1 MKDFPVLR
9 LNGNITE
16 ALRDIYLI
24 SIPKNIA
31 EGVDNEVKVID
42 KHGKCTCPAAISP
55 YLSRIDNKIHYS
67 VEISAAFAQSL
78 WILCQS
84 ALWLHDQL
92 AIMDELNRLP
102 INKKQLLDFIVQEKS
117 HPKYAEMLAYLKA
130 TLTETVDI
138 EFNHKF
144 IKVILSKQLDED
156 EVELLYLY
164 PMCSP
169 IGAHVN
175 TLYIYGMAFAL
186 LHEMAHHDLGQ
197 DFTKDGTLAEELEAD
212 ELAFMTLDHDLD
224 GKKLNS
230 AMYGLICLLT
240 CLVFVSPSL
249 LGDGIHPLPFKR
261 IFTYYHKIKDAYP
274 KSTFFL
280 RSIFFLWANYIN
292 NQELVSKVI
301 DFSLSMDDL
310 EQYLCDLEIKANAT
324 V

>member
-24 SIPKNIA
+24 NIRKNIA

-42 KHGKCTCPAAISP
+42 KHGKCTCPAAIGP
-55 YLSRIDNKIHYS
+55 YISRKDNKMYYS

-102 INKKQLLDFIVQEKS
+102 ISKEQLLDFVSQEKS
-117 HPKYAEMLAYLKA
+117 DPEHSEILSYLES
-130 TLTETVDI
+130 TLTEDVNL
-138 EFNHKF
+138 EFNLKF
-144 IKVILSKQLDED
+144 MRVIFSKYLLED
-156 EVELLYLY
+156 EVELLYQYDMDASL
-164 PMCSP
+164 
-169 IGAHVN
+169 GTRTN
-175 TLYIYGMAFAL
+175 TLYVYGMSFAL

-197 DFTKDGTLAEELEAD
+197 DFTKSIPEDEIEAD
-212 ELAFMTLDHDLD
+212 ELAYMSLEYDLK
-224 GKKLNS
+224 GKKRDS

-240 CLVFVSPSL
+240 GLVFVSPSL
-249 LGDGIHPLPFKR
+249 RSDGIHPLPFKR
-261 IFTYYHKIKDAYP
+261 IFTYYHNIKDEYP

-280 RSIFFLWANYIN
+280 RSIFFLWANYIH
-292 NQELVSKVI
+292 NQELVNKVI

-310 EQYLCDLEIKANAT
+310 EQYLCDLELKANAT